1 MPDPHDLVANILASR
16 NICEDNG
23 QIVYN
28 IYRSRDADLLFTEG
42 VVFLQPI
49 QNEASEISVK
59 RVQGKSLSNNRA
71 NSPKPTTHLAS
82 TEHNLDTQST
92 MDEDFQR
99 ALVPV
104 SSVDGILERTERET
118 YVDGSQLNAT
128 SLKCNY
134 TGNILAEK
142 KLVSEAE
149 HIAFLIY
156 HPPGE
161 EPRGKI

>member
-104 SSVDGILERTERET
+104 SSVDGILER
-118 YVDGSQLNAT
+118 
-128 SLKCNY
+128 KCNY

-142 KLVSEAE
+142 KLISEAE